1 MRKLKSLNKKGVVGL
16 EVGKK
21 VMLLLL
27 TMGIIAFAL
36 IVVLNQLDTSN
47 VATAG
52 SVAANQSTNIL
63 NNITGGVETFFTN
76 ATTWFALL
84 GIVVLILIIVIVIK
98 AVSSTDGS
106 GKKSGGL

>member
-1 MRKLKSLNKKGVVGL
+1 MRKLKLKTLNKKGVVGL

-36 IVVLNQLDTSN
+36 IIALNQLNSTS
-47 VATAG
+47 VATT
-52 SVAANQSTNIL
+52 QTTNIV

-98 AVSSTDGS
+98 AVGSTSGGKGGS
-106 GKKSGGL
+106 GL